1 MNNCFIRKIVI
12 SLGVMAGLL
21 LGSVAFAQ
29 GLTVSGTVVDGSG
42 LPVIAASVQI
52 EGTTQGV
59 VTDVDGQYTIN
70 NVPANATLVFGALG
84 YTFQSIPVSGRSVI
98 NVILTEDTELLDE
111 LVVIGYG
118 TVRKK
123 DLTGAVAVVDTKAM
137 SKAPAVSVLESLQG
151 SLPGVEISMNGR
163 PGDTGYATI
172 RGINSFTNVNP
183 LFVIDGLPTT
193 NIRDFNAADIE
204 SIQVLKDAS
213 SAAIYGSR
221 AANGVIVITTKKGS
235 GSTKV
240 NFSTSYTI
248 QHQKKLIDF
257 ARAKEWIEL
266 QTIAHDNQKQFDPGA
281 TPIYPTLESGQ
292 IGRAHV

>member
-248 QHQKKLIDF
+248 QHQK
-257 ARAKEWIEL
+257 
-266 QTIAHDNQKQFDPGA
+266 
-281 TPIYPTLESGQ
+281 
-292 IGRAHV
+292 